1 MKEKE
6 ETEKLRSVRM
16 RDAQG
21 GKYEG
26 KITEEGMTRSDSSMA
41 AYSTPPQKV
50 ASLKDGSEAAGEK
63 GKRGTVCQ

>member
-1 MKEKE
+1 
-6 ETEKLRSVRM
+6 M

-50 ASLKDGSEAAGEK
+50 ASLKDGAEAAGEK